1 MIHRLVVTGYK
12 AFELGIFN
20 DDHPGVPI
28 IKKALRDMFV
38 DLITNEQLEWV
49 IVSGQL
55 GVELWATEVV
65 REMKQ
70 DYPMLKYAVLPPFEG
85 QAEKW
90 NEKNQQNYMLMV
102 QEADFSTALTKRP
115 YEGPWQFQV
124 RDEFLFKNSDGIL
137 FVYDED
143 NEGSPK
149 FMKRSAEKY
158 AKETPYEV
166 LTITALDLQWIA
178 EEIERERWEG
188 EGFY

>member
-38 DLITNEQLEWV
+38 DLIMNEQLEWV

-65 REMKQ
+65 RELKEQ
-70 DYPMLKYAVLPPFEG
+70 YPTLKYAVLPPFEG
-85 QAEKW
+85 QSEKW
-90 NEKNQQNYMLMV
+90 NEANQQKYMLMI
-102 QEADFSTALTKRP
+102 QEADFSTSLTKRP
-115 YEGPWQFQV
+115 YEGPWQF
-124 RDEFLFKNSDGIL
+124 RAKDEFLFKNSDGVL

-149 FMKRSAEKY
+149 FMKRAAEKY
-158 AKETPYEV
+158 AKKAPYEV